1 VVTNA
6 TIARHAGNKSVGQSA
21 RNRVTPPARR
31 LLSRGAMRVL
41 EARFYPER
49 RTNPHFYVV
58 GHLLWHDR
66 RGDGDPVFQPSDA
79 SSRPITFKLNYLMN
93 WAKPDSFHR
102 LQSLRSEF
110 WSFVEI
116 PEAKALRGH

>member
-1 VVTNA
+1 MPT
-6 TIARHAGNKSVGQSA
+6 TARS
-21 RNRVTPPARR
+21 
-31 LLSRGAMRVL
+31 LLTKIAMRVL

-49 RTNPHFYVV
+49 RSNPYFYVV
-58 GHLLWHDR
+58 GHLLWRDR
-66 RGDGDPVFQPSDA
+66 RGNGDPLFQPCGT

-93 WAKPDSFHR
+93 WAKPDSFRR

-116 PEAKALRGH
+116 SEWREGQMGGTA